1 MNADVA
7 ARKPL
12 TGVKVI
18 DLSHYGAGPIGSMVL
33 GDLGADV
40 IKVEHPQGDSLR
52 RAGVTFP
59 QGWSTFFLAVNRNK
73 RFVGIDFKTQRGQ
86 ELIRDLVRDAD
97 VVLENARPGSWDP
110 YGLDYD
116 SLAAIN
122 DRLIYASIS
131 GFGDR
136 GPMRDWLAMD
146 LIAQAA
152 GGIMGITGT
161 EQTGPARVGAAIIDA
176 TAGRLAAFGV
186 VTALFDRVTSGKGQ
200 KLDVSLFGTAVS
212 MLPMR
217 EVEYQFSGEIPPLT
231 GTAHGQII
239 PAQAFETADGRRVL
253 LYCFVDAHF
262 NRWAAAAGCP
272 ELAEDPRFRT
282 NVARKENSVEL
293 LEIVQGIMRER
304 TEEEWT
310 RALAGVVPYGPVLEF
325 DQLWEH
331 PQLAANDLMMPFDMP
346 GLGEIRAVG
355 SPVRFSRH
363 KLTAEHLPG
372 EVGADTVAVLRE
384 HGLSDDAI
392 DALLAEGV
400 VHAHPAP
407 VPAS

>member
-73 RFVGIDFKTQRGQ
+73 RFVGIDFKTERGQ

-97 VVLENARPGSWDP
+97 VVLENARPGSWDK

-331 PQLAANDLMMPFDMP
+331 PQLEANDLMMPFEMP
-346 GLGEIRAVG
+346 GLGEVRAVG

-363 KLTAEHLPG
+363 KLTTDHLPG

-384 HGLSDDAI
+384 HGLSDDTI
-392 DALLAEGV
+392 DDLLADGV
-400 VHAHPAP
+400 VHAHAAH
-407 VPAS
+407 VPSS